1 MDSVDTDSVF
11 HADVEQDFDGAEI
24 GDKTSYS
31 HLFYENSEISLKE
44 GMLGLLQ

>member
-11 HADVEQDFDGAEI
+11 HVDVEQDFDDAEI
-24 GDKTSYS
+24 GDKTSYLTS
-31 HLFYENSEISLKE
+31 FLWKFWNSLTE